1 MNFFADYIPTFLLLL
16 LRSSLFV
23 SFMPLF
29 SNQSFP
35 RTFKIGFAVAIAIVL
50 TPLIRIDIQAIPITF
65 LVMREVLLGIAM
77 GSAVRVLFMAIEM
90 AGQFMSNSLGL
101 SIATVFNPEFG
112 QTTEIARFYTLMATM
127 ILLSTDAHHELIY
140 IFVKSYELIP
150 VGSVDIR
157 NLLSVVLTAGGKF
170 FVLALKIAAPIMTGM
185 LIVSLLLG
193 FIYKAAPQLN
203 IFFISFPIYIFL
215 GFLIMLISLPVFIDS
230 MSNGFNDV
238 KENLLRIIT
247 LARG

>member
-1 MNFFADYIPTFLLLL
+1 MNTFASYIPTFLLLL

-29 SNQSFP
+29 SNKSFP
-35 RTFKIGFAVAIAIVL
+35 NTFKIGFAISLAVIL
-50 TPLIRIDIQAIPITF
+50 TPMIKIDFENTPITF
-65 LVMREVLLGIAM
+65 LVMKEILLGIAM
-77 GSAVRVLFMAIEM
+77 GSAVRALFMAIEM

-127 ILLSTDAHHELIY
+127 IILSTDAHHELIY
-140 IFVKSYELIP
+140 IFIKSYELIP
-150 VGSVDIR
+150 VGSIDIR

-170 FVLALKIAAPIMTGM
+170 FILALKIAAPVMAGM
-185 LIVSLLLG
+185 LIASLLLG

-203 IFFISFPIYIFL
+203 IFFISFPIYLFL
-215 GFLIMLISLPVFIDS
+215 GFMIMLLSLPMFVNTINSSF
-230 MSNGFNDV
+230 GDV
-238 KENLLRIIT
+238 QERLLRIIT
-247 LARG
+247 LSKG